1 MKRFLPLAFAAI
13 ALTGCA
19 GRGGSNPSF
28 DVTAPEAR
36 RAMRDMAAAPK
47 PLRRPV
53 IVLEGMGPPLTA
65 PHFAS
70 VLRRTTGDTRV
81 LGVQFALCFT
91 LEDCR
96 RRVIEAVERRFPS
109 SDPDWTTEVDVIAMS
124 MGGVAA
130 RVAAAPLTEGR
141 AGKRLNVARLFTISS
156 PHRGAVAASLV
167 PAAGG
172 LLPGALRP
180 GSPSLRSLAGRE
192 EPGRYELVPYV
203 RLGDLIVGAANA
215 SPNGRAVH
223 WLPTPPLQGAHMMA
237 FADPRIAADIARR
250 LRGEPPFATD
260 PPAPLPNRR
269 MKLEG

>member
-1 MKRFLPLAFAAI
+1 MNRFLSLAFAVL

-28 DVTAPEAR
+28 SISAPQAR
-36 RAMRDMAAAPK
+36 QEMRDMAQSPK
-47 PLRRPV
+47 ALRRPV
-53 IVLEGMGPPLTA
+53 VVLEGMGPPLTA

-96 RRVIEAVERRFPS
+96 RRVIDAVERQFPS
-109 SDPDWTTEVDVIAMS
+109 SDPEWTSEVDVIAMS
-124 MGGVAA
+124 MGGVVG
-130 RVAAAPLTEGR
+130 RFAAAPPSEGR

-156 PHRGAVAASLV
+156 PHRGAVAA
-167 PAAGG
+167 A
-172 LLPGALRP
+172 LLPSVGNLLPAELRP
-180 GSPSLRSLAGRE
+180 GSSSLRSLARRE
-192 EPGRYELVPYV
+192 EPGQYELVPYV

-215 SPNGRAVH
+215 SPKGQTVRWVA
-223 WLPTPPLQGAHMMA
+223 TPPLQGAHMMA

-260 PPAPLPNRR
+260 PPAPLPN
-269 MKLEG
+269 